1 MELPIFPEER
11 SCRSCG
17 YLARLIR
24 YSGRVEE
31 LPELPRRD
39 GVFIHAG
46 SVEAR
51 RENADK
57 PVCFRR
63 VCDLAGEWVESG
75 RVAIERNRECPKWSA
90 YRAGMTPQELWA
102 EERMERLEEHRRAF
116 EERMENARRAYDE
129 SERARDRLRNSR
141 LRKWERR
148 VDKKQTRVMVWIT
161 VLGIVISIAG
171 VAAAV
176 AALTKDSLIV
186 QIWSPSKTP

>member
-17 YLARLIR
+17 YLARLVR
-24 YSGRVEE
+24 YSGRVDE
-31 LPELPRRD
+31 LPELSRRD
-39 GVFIHAG
+39 GIFILAAT
-46 SVEAR
+46 VEAR
-51 RENADK
+51 REHADK

-63 VCDLAGEWVESG
+63 VCNLAGEWVETG

-90 YRAGMTPQELWA
+90 YRAGMSPQELWA

-129 SERARDRLRNSR
+129 AERARDRLRNSR

-148 VDKKQTRVMVWIT
+148 VDAKQTRVMVWIT
-161 VLGIVISIAG
+161 VFGVLISLAG
-171 VAAAV
+171 VATAV
-176 AALTKDSLIV
+176 AALTKDSLVV
-186 QIWSPSKTP
+186 QIWNRPKSP